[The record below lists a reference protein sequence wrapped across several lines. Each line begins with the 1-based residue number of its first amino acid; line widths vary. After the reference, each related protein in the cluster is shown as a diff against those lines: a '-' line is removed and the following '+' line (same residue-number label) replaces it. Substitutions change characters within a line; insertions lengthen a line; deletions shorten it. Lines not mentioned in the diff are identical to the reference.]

1 MKNIGIYLFKTN
13 ETFTNKVYNLD
24 NLPMRKIYQEYS
36 KMTPFSVSNINRD
49 VFVAL
54 NSPERNVICFVD
66 ALKLPLKVCNKIFN
80 EFLANFMNK
89 NNDIKAFIAGGRFDE
104 KDAIAN
110 SGINFALEAAEIC
123 DKENIP
129 VSMVCGKYPEIK
141 QDDTWRFKGNVSM
154 LLGREFKDLPKNPTI
169 AEVEEE
175 LSKMYKYTELVNEKD
190 CYVFDNN
197 AEYHGNYRK
206 KFNK

>member
-66 ALKLPLKVCNKIFN
+66 ALKLPLKVCNKIFTTIIVI
-80 EFLANFMNK
+80 FSIIVK
-89 NNDIKAFIAGGRFDE
+89 NITIFFI
-104 KDAIAN
+104 
-110 SGINFALEAAEIC
+110 
-123 DKENIP
+123 
-129 VSMVCGKYPEIK
+129 
-141 QDDTWRFKGNVSM
+141 
-154 LLGREFKDLPKNPTI
+154 
-169 AEVEEE
+169 
-175 LSKMYKYTELVNEKD
+175 
-190 CYVFDNN
+190 
-197 AEYHGNYRK
+197 H
-206 KFNK
+206 KFCIFIHFT